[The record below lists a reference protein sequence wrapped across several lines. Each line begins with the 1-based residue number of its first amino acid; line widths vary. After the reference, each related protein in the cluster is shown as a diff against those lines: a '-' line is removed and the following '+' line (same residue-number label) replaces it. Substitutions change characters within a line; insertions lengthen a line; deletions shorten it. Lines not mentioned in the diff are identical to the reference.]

1 MAQWHYLT
9 MLFLWD
15 LKMLA
20 SLRLRVKLL
29 LLALGPILL
38 LSITLSGV
46 AVVELQDLADQQE
59 DQTRTSLIRDRRAE
73 LKHYV
78 ELARNAIAPIYER
91 SAQGD
96 MQAREQAVAIL
107 ERLSYGN
114 EGYFWGYDAQS
125 LRVFQGA
132 TRERIGESFADYR
145 DPNGVYAIRELVKA
159 GQNGSHFVDYSFAVP
174 GSDTLVPKVGY
185 AEHLPK
191 WNLVFGT
198 SLNLD
203 DVERDVGEA
212 RAVFQARIDGLTLFM
227 LGAAFLLLILM
238 GVLAVLM
245 SNAILRP
252 LLQIKQNLDDMAQG
266 DGDLTHRL
274 PVTSRDELGELSAS
288 FNRFVEKIH
297 SLVQQV
303 AGTTTQ
309 LSGLV
314 GAVASQA
321 QRSEQ
326 AMADQRSETDQVATA
341 INEMSAAAHEVAMSA
356 QRAAEAARETDQQGI
371 AAKQVVDQS
380 IRQIHELVGELR
392 GSGESLDGLQQDV
405 QGIVGVLD
413 VIRAIAEQTNLLALN
428 AAIEA
433 ARAGEA
439 GRGFAVVADE
449 VRALASRTQQSTG
462 EIQGMIDR
470 LQSATSNTVSTM
482 LRAGEKGESTRDHA
496 NQAGESLDAI
506 SALIGTINSMN
517 AQIAAAAEE
526 QTAVAEEINRSVHH
540 IADAVDGVAS
550 DAAQGAQTS
559 RELNGLAEQ
568 LQGLVGQFRI

>member
-1 MAQWHYLT
+1 
-9 MLFLWD
+9 MLPD
-15 LKMLA
+15 
-20 SLRLRVKLL
+20 LRLRSKLL
-29 LLALGPILL
+29 VLALGPILL
-38 LSITLSGV
+38 LAILLSGV
-46 AVVELQDLADQQE
+46 TAYTLQSLAEEQE
-59 DQTRTSLIRDRRAE
+59 AQTRQNLIRAHRAE

-78 ELARNAIAPIYER
+78 ELAGNAIGPIYAR
-91 SAQGD
+91 SAEGD
-96 MQAREQAVAIL
+96 LRARDEAVAIL
-107 ERLSYGN
+107 ERMSYGKD
-114 EGYFWGYDAQS
+114 GYFWGYDTQAVRILQGNTKDKIGQS
-125 LRVFQGA
+125 FH
-132 TRERIGESFADYR
+132 DYR
-145 DPNGVYAIRELVKA
+145 DPNGVYAIRELVRA
-159 GQNGSHFVDYSFAVP
+159 GQDGSHYVDYSFVL
-174 GSDTLVPKVGY
+174 GDSSELVAKVGY
-185 AEHLPK
+185 AEFLPK
-191 WNLVFGT
+191 WKMVFGT

-203 DVERDVGEA
+203 GVERDVQAIREE
-212 RAVFQARIDGLTLFM
+212 FQGRIDGLIAIM
-227 LGAAFLLLILM
+227 LGSALALLVLIALT
-238 GVLAVLM
+238 AVFM
-245 SNAILRP
+245 SNALLRP
-252 LLQIKQNLDDMAQG
+252 LLLIKHNLDDMAQG
-266 DGDLTHRL
+266 AGDLTQRL
-274 PVTSRDELGELSAS
+274 PITSRDELGELASS
-288 FNRFVEKIH
+288 FNRFVDKIH

-309 LSGLV
+309 LTGLV

-321 QRSEQ
+321 QRAER
-326 AMADQRSETDQVATA
+326 AMGDQRSETDQVATA

-356 QRAAEAARETDQQGI
+356 QRAAEAAQQTDQQGVV
-371 AAKQVVDQS
+371 AKHVVDQS

-405 QGIVGVLD
+405 KGIVGVLD

-462 EIQGMIDR
+462 EIQSMIDR
-470 LQSATSNTVSTM
+470 LQSATSSTVATM
-482 LRAGEKGESTRDHA
+482 LSAGEKGESTREQA

-506 SALIGTINSMN
+506 STLIGTINSMN

-559 RELNGLAEQ
+559 RELNDLAER
-568 LQGLVGQFRI
+568 LQKLVGQFRI

>member
-1 MAQWHYLT
+1 M
-9 MLFLWD
+9 
-15 LKMLA
+15 
-20 SLRLRVKLL
+20 
-29 LLALGPILL
+29 LALGPILL
-38 LSITLSGV
+38 LAILLSGV
-46 AVVELQDLADQQE
+46 TAYTLQSLAEEQE
-59 DQTRTSLIRDRRAE
+59 AQTRQNLIRAHRAE

-78 ELARNAIAPIYER
+78 ELAGNAIAPIYAR
-91 SAQGD
+91 SADGD
-96 MQAREQAVAIL
+96 LRARDEAVAIL
-107 ERLSYGN
+107 ERMSYGKD
-114 EGYFWGYDAQS
+114 GYFWGYDTQS
-125 LRVFQGA
+125 VRILQGS
-132 TRERIGESFADYR
+132 TRDKIGQSFHDYR
-145 DPNGVYAIRELVKA
+145 DPSGVYAIRELVRA
-159 GQNGSHFVDYSFAVP
+159 GQDGSHYVDYSFVL
-174 GSDTLVPKVGY
+174 GDSSELVAKVGY
-185 AEHLPK
+185 AEFLPK
-191 WNLVFGT
+191 WKMVFGT

-203 DVERDVGEA
+203 GVERDVQAIREE
-212 RAVFQARIDGLTLFM
+212 FQGRIDSLIAIM
-227 LGAAFLLLILM
+227 LGSALALLVLIALAA
-238 GVLAVLM
+238 GLM
-245 SNAILRP
+245 SNALLRP
-252 LLQIKQNLDDMAQG
+252 LLLLKHNLDDMAQG
-266 DGDLTHRL
+266 AGDLTQRL
-274 PVTSRDELGELSAS
+274 PITSRDELGELASS

-309 LSGLV
+309 LTGLV

-321 QRSEQ
+321 QRAEQ
-326 AMADQRSETDQVATA
+326 AMGDQRSETDQVATA

-356 QRAAEAARETDQQGI
+356 QRAAEAAQQTDQQGVV
-371 AAKQVVDQS
+371 AKQVVDQS

-405 QGIVGVLD
+405 KGIVGVLD

-462 EIQGMIDR
+462 EIQSMIDR
-470 LQSATSNTVSTM
+470 LQSATSSTVASM
-482 LRAGEKGESTRDHA
+482 LSAGAKGESTREQA
-496 NQAGESLDAI
+496 NQAGKSLDAI
-506 SALIGTINSMN
+506 STLIGTINSMN

-559 RELNGLAEQ
+559 RELNGLAER
-568 LQGLVGQFRI
+568 LQKLVGQFRI

>member
-1 MAQWHYLT
+1 
-9 MLFLWD
+9 MLS
-15 LKMLA
+15 

-38 LSITLSGV
+38 LAILLSGV

-59 DQTRTSLIRDRRAE
+59 AQTRASLIRDRRAE
-73 LKHYV
+73 LEHYV
-78 ELARNAIAPIYER
+78 QLARNAIAPIYEL
-91 SAQGD
+91 SAEGD
-96 MQAREQAVAIL
+96 LQARAEAVALL
-107 ERLSYGN
+107 ERLAYGR
-114 EGYFWGYDAQS
+114 EGYFWGYDGQF
-125 LRVFQGA
+125 LRVFQGD
-132 TRERIGESFADYR
+132 THERIGESFADFQ

-174 GSDTLVPKVGY
+174 GSDALVPKVGY
-185 AEHLPK
+185 AEYLPK
-191 WNLVFGT
+191 WNLAFGT

-203 DVERDVGEA
+203 DVERDVVEA
-212 RAVFQARIDGLTLFM
+212 RAVFQARIDSLTMIM
-227 LGAAFLLLILM
+227 LGAALLLLVLM
-238 GVLAVLM
+238 AGLAVLM

-274 PVTSRDELGELSAS
+274 PITSQDELGELATS

-309 LSGLV
+309 LTGLV
-314 GAVASQA
+314 AAVASQA

-341 INEMSAAAHEVAMSA
+341 INEMSAAANEVAMSA
-356 QRAAEAARETDQQGI
+356 QRAAEAARETDQQGV

-392 GSGESLDGLQQDV
+392 DSGESLEGLQQDV
-405 QGIVGVLD
+405 KGIVGVLD

-462 EIQGMIDR
+462 EIQNMIDR
-470 LQSATSNTVSTM
+470 LQGATSHTVSTM

-550 DAAQGAQTS
+550 DAAQGAQTA

-568 LQGLVGQFRI
+568 LQRLVGQFRV

>member
-1 MAQWHYLT
+1 
-9 MLFLWD
+9 ML
-15 LKMLA
+15 
-20 SLRLRVKLL
+20 SNLRLRTKLL

-38 LSITLSGV
+38 LAILLSGI
-46 AVVELQDLADQQE
+46 AVYELRTLAEQQE
-59 DQTRTSLIRDRRAE
+59 AHTRQSLINDRRAE
-73 LKHYV
+73 LQHYV
-78 ELARNAIAPIYER
+78 QLARNALAPIYDA
-91 SAQGD
+91 SAEGD
-96 MQAREQAVAIL
+96 LQARDEAVAIL
-107 ERLSYGN
+107 ERLSYGKD
-114 EGYFWGYDAQS
+114 GYFWGYDSQAVRILQGNTKDKIGQS
-125 LRVFQGA
+125 FY
-132 TRERIGESFADYR
+132 DYR
-145 DPNGVYAIRELVKA
+145 DPNGVYAIRDLVAA
-159 GQNGSHFVDYSFAVP
+159 GQNGSHYVDYSFVL
-174 GSDTLVPKVGY
+174 GSSSTLVPKVGY
-185 AEHLPK
+185 AEYLPK
-191 WNLVFGT
+191 WKMVFGT

-203 DVERDVGEA
+203 GVERDVEAA
-212 RAVFQARIDGLTLFM
+212 RAEFQQRIDVLVTIM
-227 LGAAFLLLILM
+227 LGSAAALLVLMAIL
-238 GVLAVLM
+238 AIFM
-245 SNAILRP
+245 SNAVLRP
-252 LLQIKQNLDDMAQG
+252 LLLIKTKLDDMAQG

-274 PVTSRDELGELSAS
+274 PVTSQDELGELAGA

-297 SLVQQV
+297 TLVQQV

-309 LSGLV
+309 LTGLV

-326 AMADQRSETDQVATA
+326 AMASQRHETDQVATA
-341 INEMSAAAHEVAMSA
+341 INEMSAASNEVAMSA
-356 QRAAEAARETDQQGI
+356 QRAAEAAQETDHQGQ

-392 GSGESLDGLQQDV
+392 GSGESLEGLQQDV
-405 QGIVGVLD
+405 KGIVGVLD

-462 EIQGMIDR
+462 EIQSMIDR
-470 LQSATSNTVSTM
+470 LQNATSHTVSTM
-482 LRAGEKGESTRDHA
+482 QRAGQKGEATRDQA

-506 SALIGTINSMN
+506 STLIGTINSMN

-540 IADAVDGVAS
+540 IADAVDAVAS

-559 RELNGLAEQ
+559 RDLNGLTER
-568 LQGLVGQFRI
+568 LQKLVGQFRI

>member
-1 MAQWHYLT
+1 
-9 MLFLWD
+9 MLS
-15 LKMLA
+15 

-38 LSITLSGV
+38 LAILLSGV

-59 DQTRTSLIRDRRAE
+59 AQTRASLIRDRRAE
-73 LKHYV
+73 LEHYV
-78 ELARNAIAPIYER
+78 QLARNAIAPIYER
-91 SAQGD
+91 SAEGD
-96 MQAREQAVAIL
+96 LQARAEAVGLL
-107 ERLSYGN
+107 ERLAYGR
-114 EGYFWGYDAQS
+114 EGYFWGYDGQF
-125 LRVFQGA
+125 LRVFQGDSH
-132 TRERIGESFADYR
+132 ERIGESFADFQ

-174 GSDTLVPKVGY
+174 GSDALVPKVGY
-185 AEHLPK
+185 AEYLPK
-191 WNLVFGT
+191 WNLAFGT

-203 DVERDVGEA
+203 DVERDVVEA
-212 RAVFQARIDGLTLFM
+212 RAVFQARIDSLTMIM
-227 LGAAFLLLILM
+227 LGAALLLLVLM
-238 GVLAVLM
+238 AGLAVLM

-274 PVTSRDELGELSAS
+274 PITSQDELGELATS

-309 LSGLV
+309 LTGLV
-314 GAVASQA
+314 AAVASQA

-341 INEMSAAAHEVAMSA
+341 INEMSAAANEVAMSA
-356 QRAAEAARETDQQGI
+356 QRAAEAARETDQQGV

-392 GSGESLDGLQQDV
+392 DSGESLEGLQQDV
-405 QGIVGVLD
+405 KGIVGVLD

-462 EIQGMIDR
+462 EIQNMIDR
-470 LQSATSNTVSTM
+470 LQGATSHTVSTM
-482 LRAGEKGESTRDHA
+482 LRAGETGESTRDHA

-550 DAAQGAQTS
+550 DAAQGAQTA

-568 LQGLVGQFRI
+568 LQRLVAQFRI

>member
-1 MAQWHYLT
+1 
-9 MLFLWD
+9 MLS
-15 LKMLA
+15 
-20 SLRLRVKLL
+20 SLRLRAKLL

-38 LSITLSGV
+38 LTLILSGV
-46 AVVELQDLADQQE
+46 SVLQLQDLADQQE
-59 DQTRTSLIRDRRAE
+59 AQTRANLIRDRRAE

-78 ELARNAIAPIYER
+78 ELARNAIGPIYER
-91 SAQGD
+91 SAEGD
-96 MQAREQAVAIL
+96 LQARAEAVGLL
-107 ERLSYGN
+107 ERLAYGR
-114 EGYFWGYDAQS
+114 EGYFWGYDGQF
-125 LRVFQGA
+125 LRVFQGDSH
-132 TRERIGESFADYR
+132 ERIGESFADFQ

-174 GSDTLVPKVGY
+174 GSDALVPKVGY
-185 AEHLPK
+185 AEYLPK
-191 WNLVFGT
+191 WNLAFGT

-203 DVERDVGEA
+203 DVERDVVEA
-212 RAVFQARIDGLTLFM
+212 RAVFQARIDSLTMIM
-227 LGAAFLLLILM
+227 LGAALLLLVLM
-238 GVLAVLM
+238 AGLAVLM

-274 PVTSRDELGELSAS
+274 PITSQDELGELATS

-309 LSGLV
+309 LTGLV
-314 GAVASQA
+314 AAVASQA

-341 INEMSAAAHEVAMSA
+341 INEMSAAANEVAMSA
-356 QRAAEAARETDQQGI
+356 QRAAEAARETDQQGR

-380 IRQIHELVGELR
+380 IQQIHELVGELR

-405 QGIVGVLD
+405 KGIVGVLD

-470 LQSATSNTVSTM
+470 LRNATSHTVGTM
-482 LRAGEKGESTRDHA
+482 LRAGEKGESTREHA
-496 NQAGESLDAI
+496 NHAGESLDAI

-550 DAAQGAQTS
+550 DAAQGAQTA

-568 LQGLVGQFRI
+568 LQRLVAQFRI

>member
-1 MAQWHYLT
+1 
-9 MLFLWD
+9 MLS
-15 LKMLA
+15 

-38 LSITLSGV
+38 LAILLSGV

-59 DQTRTSLIRDRRAE
+59 AQTRASLIRDRRAE
-73 LKHYV
+73 LEHYV
-78 ELARNAIAPIYER
+78 QLARNAIAPIYER
-91 SAQGD
+91 SAEGD
-96 MQAREQAVAIL
+96 LQARAEAVALL
-107 ERLSYGN
+107 ERLAYGR
-114 EGYFWGYDAQS
+114 EGYFWGYDGQF
-125 LRVFQGA
+125 LRVFQGD
-132 TRERIGESFADYR
+132 THERIGESFADFQ

-174 GSDTLVPKVGY
+174 GSDALVPKVGY
-185 AEHLPK
+185 AEYLPK
-191 WNLVFGT
+191 WNLAFGT

-203 DVERDVGEA
+203 DVERDVVEA
-212 RAVFQARIDGLTLFM
+212 RAVFQARIDSLTMIM
-227 LGAAFLLLILM
+227 LGAALLLLVLM
-238 GVLAVLM
+238 AGLAVLM

-274 PVTSRDELGELSAS
+274 PITSQDELGELATS
-288 FNRFVEKIH
+288 FNRFVEKIQ

-309 LSGLV
+309 LTGLV
-314 GAVASQA
+314 AAVASQA

-341 INEMSAAAHEVAMSA
+341 INEMSAAANEVAMSA
-356 QRAAEAARETDQQGI
+356 QRAAEAARETDQQGV

-392 GSGESLDGLQQDV
+392 DSGESLEGLQQDV
-405 QGIVGVLD
+405 KGIVGVLD

-470 LQSATSNTVSTM
+470 LQSATSNTVATM
-482 LRAGEKGESTRDHA
+482 LRAGEKGESTRDQA

-559 RELNGLAEQ
+559 RELNGLAER
-568 LQGLVGQFRI
+568 LQKLVGQFRI

>member
-1 MAQWHYLT
+1 
-9 MLFLWD
+9 MLS
-15 LKMLA
+15 

-38 LSITLSGV
+38 LAVLLSGV

-59 DQTRTSLIRDRRAE
+59 AQTRASLIRDRRAE
-73 LKHYV
+73 LEHYV
-78 ELARNAIAPIYER
+78 QLARNAIAPIYER
-91 SAQGD
+91 SAEGD
-96 MQAREQAVAIL
+96 LQARAEAVALL
-107 ERLSYGN
+107 ERLAYGR
-114 EGYFWGYDAQS
+114 EGYFWGYDGQF
-125 LRVFQGA
+125 LRVFQGD
-132 TRERIGESFADYR
+132 THERIGESFADFQ

-174 GSDTLVPKVGY
+174 GSDALVPKVGY
-185 AEHLPK
+185 AEYLPK
-191 WNLVFGT
+191 WNLAFGT

-203 DVERDVGEA
+203 DVERDVVEA
-212 RAVFQARIDGLTLFM
+212 RAVFQARIDSLTMIM
-227 LGAAFLLLILM
+227 LGAALLLLVLM
-238 GVLAVLM
+238 AGLAVLM

-274 PVTSRDELGELSAS
+274 PITSQDELGELATS

-309 LSGLV
+309 LTGLV
-314 GAVASQA
+314 AAVASQA

-356 QRAAEAARETDQQGI
+356 QRAAEAARETDQQGR

-380 IRQIHELVGELR
+380 IQQIHELVGELR

-405 QGIVGVLD
+405 KGIVGVLD

-470 LQSATSNTVSTM
+470 LRNATSHTVGTM
-482 LRAGEKGESTRDHA
+482 MRAGEKGESTREHA
-496 NQAGESLDAI
+496 NHAGESLDAI

-550 DAAQGAQTS
+550 DAAQGAQTA

-568 LQGLVGQFRI
+568 LQRLVAQFRI

>member
-1 MAQWHYLT
+1 
-9 MLFLWD
+9 MLS
-15 LKMLA
+15 

-38 LSITLSGV
+38 LAILLSGV

-59 DQTRTSLIRDRRAE
+59 AQTRASLIRDRRAE
-73 LKHYV
+73 LEHYV
-78 ELARNAIAPIYER
+78 QLARNAIAPIYEL
-91 SAQGD
+91 SAEGD
-96 MQAREQAVAIL
+96 LQARAEAVALL
-107 ERLSYGN
+107 ERLAYGR
-114 EGYFWGYDAQS
+114 EGYFWGYDGQF
-125 LRVFQGA
+125 LRVFQGD
-132 TRERIGESFADYR
+132 THERIGESFADFQ

-174 GSDTLVPKVGY
+174 GSDALVPKVGY
-185 AEHLPK
+185 AEYLPK
-191 WNLVFGT
+191 WNLAFGT

-203 DVERDVGEA
+203 DVERDVVEA
-212 RAVFQARIDGLTLFM
+212 RAVFQARIDSLTMIM
-227 LGAAFLLLILM
+227 LGAALLLLVLM
-238 GVLAVLM
+238 AGLAVLM

-274 PVTSRDELGELSAS
+274 PITSQDELGELATS

-309 LSGLV
+309 LTGLV
-314 GAVASQA
+314 AAVASQA

-341 INEMSAAAHEVAMSA
+341 INEMSAAANEVAMSA
-356 QRAAEAARETDQQGI
+356 QRAAEAARETDQQGV

-392 GSGESLDGLQQDV
+392 DSGESLEGLQQDV
-405 QGIVGVLD
+405 KGIVGVLD

-462 EIQGMIDR
+462 EIQNMIDR
-470 LQSATSNTVSTM
+470 LQGATSHTVSTM
-482 LRAGEKGESTRDHA
+482 LRAGETGESTRDHA

-550 DAAQGAQTS
+550 DAAQGAQTA

-568 LQGLVGQFRI
+568 LQRLVGQFRV

>member
-1 MAQWHYLT
+1 
-9 MLFLWD
+9 MLS
-15 LKMLA
+15 

-38 LSITLSGV
+38 LAILLSGV

-59 DQTRTSLIRDRRAE
+59 AQTRASLIRDRRAE
-73 LKHYV
+73 LEHYV
-78 ELARNAIAPIYER
+78 QLARNAIAPIYQR
-91 SAQGD
+91 SAEGD
-96 MQAREQAVAIL
+96 LQARAEAVALL
-107 ERLSYGN
+107 ERLTYGR
-114 EGYFWGYDAQS
+114 EGYFWGYDGQF
-125 LRVFQGA
+125 LRVFQGD
-132 TRERIGESFADYR
+132 THERIGESFADFQ

-174 GSDTLVPKVGY
+174 GSDALVPKVGY
-185 AEHLPK
+185 AEYLPK
-191 WNLVFGT
+191 WNLAFGT

-203 DVERDVGEA
+203 DVERDVVEA
-212 RAVFQARIDGLTLFM
+212 RAVFQARIDSLTMIM
-227 LGAAFLLLILM
+227 LGAALLLLVLM
-238 GVLAVLM
+238 AGLAVLM

-274 PVTSRDELGELSAS
+274 PITSQDELGELATS

-309 LSGLV
+309 LTGLV
-314 GAVASQA
+314 AAVASQA

-341 INEMSAAAHEVAMSA
+341 INEMSAAANEVAMSA
-356 QRAAEAARETDQQGI
+356 QRAAEAARETDQQGV

-392 GSGESLDGLQQDV
+392 DSGESLEGLQQDV
-405 QGIVGVLD
+405 KGIVGVLD

-462 EIQGMIDR
+462 EIQNMIDR
-470 LQSATSNTVSTM
+470 LQGATSHTVSTM
-482 LRAGEKGESTRDHA
+482 LRAGETGESTRDHA

-550 DAAQGAQTS
+550 DAARGAQTA

-568 LQGLVGQFRI
+568 LQRLVGQFRV